1 MEPNTKELFRDVE
14 VKMKHAVDHLHH
26 ELKSLRTGRAS
37 TSILEGVMVDYYGTP
52 TPINQVANLTVADA
66 TLLVAQPWDPSQLNA
81 IEKGIRSADLGLN
94 PSNDGK
100 LIRIPVPPLTEERR
114 KDLVKR
120 AHDMAEHARTAVRAA
135 RREGNDKL
143 KAMEKDKK
151 IGQDDER
158 RGMDEVQ
165 RLHDHYVGDIGK
177 SVEHKEKDIMAL

>member
-1 MEPNTKELFRDVE
+1 MPRRSASVATTSSRSRSSSCSSPGTSAAWSAARTSVRWSSTRFRRKIRRRMEPNTKELFRDVE

-100 LIRIPVPPLTEERR
+100 LIRIPVPPLTE
-114 KDLVKR
+114 
-120 AHDMAEHARTAVRAA
+120 
-135 RREGNDKL
+135 
-143 KAMEKDKK
+143 
-151 IGQDDER
+151 
-158 RGMDEVQ
+158 
-165 RLHDHYVGDIGK
+165 
-177 SVEHKEKDIMAL
+177 